1 MTKRAAAVALSSST
15 DAFGIE
21 IGESLLGSR
30 SALAEFIGVHRSQIS
45 RGAKGQRLG
54 DDAGW
59 RLASLEATYVAL
71 AKIYDPAVIPDWL
84 LGLNPHL
91 NDRRP
96 LDVLAEGD
104 LGAVMQAIQAA
115 RTGAFA

>member
-1 MTKRAAAVALSSST
+1 MTKRGEVAALLSSA

-21 IGESLLGSR
+21 VGASLLGSR
-30 SALAEFIGVHRSQIS
+30 AALADFIGMHRSQVS
-45 RGAKGQRLG
+45 RGAKGQRWN
-54 DDAGW
+54 DTAAW
-59 RLASLEATYVAL
+59 RLASLEAAFIAL
-71 AKIYDPAVIPDWL
+71 AKIYDPAVIADWL
-84 LGLNPHL
+84 LGINPHL